1 MSKVKVS
8 VPGYVKDVAMMSA
21 IRNGGKKD
29 RTYIKSM
36 TSAIYS
42 YNNKKNESL
51 KKMTRDLSS
60 DD

>member
-8 VPGYVKDVAMMSA
+8 VPGYVKDMAMMSA
-21 IRNGGKKD
+21 IRNCGKTD

-36 TSAIYS
+36 ASAVHS
-42 YNNKKNESL
+42 YNAKKNESL
-51 KKMTRDLSS
+51 KKMTKDLSS